1 MPKKPLKRISMEK
14 TSSLSQKTK
23 LILALQ
29 QVENIH
35 NLLQDGQYAGF
46 FSSHLYPIKFE
57 IERQL
62 AILTGYNKYTKM
74 KE

>member
-1 MPKKPLKRISMEK
+1 MD
-14 TSSLSQKTK
+14 QKTK
-23 LILALQ
+23 LILAQ
-29 QVENIH
+29 MQVENIR

-46 FSSHLYPIKFE
+46 FSSHLLPIKFE

-62 AILTGYNKYTKM
+62 NCLTGSNKYTKI

>member
-1 MPKKPLKRISMEK
+1 MTDQM
-14 TSSLSQKTK
+14 K

-29 QVENIH
+29 QVENVRS
-35 NLLQDGQYAGF
+35 LLSDGQYAGF
-46 FSSHLYPIKFE
+46 FTSHLLPVKFE

-62 AILTGYNKYTKM
+62 NCLTNTNTYTTI

>member
-1 MPKKPLKRISMEK
+1 MDKH
-14 TSSLSQKTK
+14 TK

-29 QVENIH
+29 QTENIYS
-35 NLLQDGQYAGF
+35 LLQEGEYAAF
-46 FSSHLYPIKFE
+46 FASHLLPVKFE

-62 AILTGYNKYTKM
+62 NCLTNTNSYTKI

>member
-1 MPKKPLKRISMEK
+1 MDK
-14 TSSLSQKTK
+14 QTK

-29 QVENIH
+29 QTENVYE
-35 NLLQDGQYAGF
+35 LLKEGPYAGF
-46 FSSHLYPIKFE
+46 FASHLLPIKFE

-62 AILTGYNKYTKM
+62 TCLTNTNPYTKI